1 MLPSFSKRTK
11 RGTRAVKMSTSK
23 TDIVNLEVY
32 CIDYKFTIYPYIY
45 KADDNYFMC
54 YQKADRHISKEQYEK
69 ILALPT
75 VSKNESHNIKWMSF
89 NVKSHDDFM
98 EEYWWEK
105 QYYAV
110 FQIGNDNQV
119 LGIGKSMTSA
129 REDAKQWFD
138 NDIGILQL
146 TSTDDLKGL
155 VYGDSAIAPCSKELY
170 EKVKQNGKICKI
182 EAKNGKICER

>member
-54 YQKADRHISKEQYEK
+54 YQKADRHISKDMYEK

-75 VSKNESHNIKWMSF
+75 VLRSESHNMKWMSF
-89 NVKSHDDFM
+89 NVKSHDAFM
-98 EEYWWEK
+98 EEYWNEK
-105 QYYAV
+105 EYYV
-110 FQIGNDNQV
+110 LFQIGNNNQV
-119 LGIGKSMTSA
+119 LGIGKSMTEA

-138 NDIGILQL
+138 DDIGILQL
-146 TSTDDLKGL
+146 RSTDDLQGL
-155 VYGDSAIAPCSKELY
+155 VDGDSAIAPCSKELY